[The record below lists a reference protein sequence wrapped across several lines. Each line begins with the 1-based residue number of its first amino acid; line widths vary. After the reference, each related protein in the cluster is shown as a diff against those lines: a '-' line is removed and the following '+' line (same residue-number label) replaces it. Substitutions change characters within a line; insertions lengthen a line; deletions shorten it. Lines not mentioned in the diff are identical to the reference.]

1 MGSLFTWRQIVS
13 DPSNTFLSDTE
24 VEIRWRRKSGYM
36 VEQRARGGGPKFV
49 RLSPRVVR
57 YRLADLLEYE
67 QRNTFSSNAE
77 AMVAADDGPPEA
89 A

>member
-1 MGSLFTWRQIVS
+1 MP

-24 VEIRWRRKSGYM
+24 VEVRWGRKSGYM
-36 VEQRARGGGPKFV
+36 VEQRAQGRGPKFV

-67 QRNTFSSNAE
+67 QRNTFTSNAE
-77 AMVAADDGPPEA
+77 AMAAADNDPPA
-89 A
+89 AA